1 MKKEEILKR
10 LDELEK
16 SVKEM
21 KNIKAKENYIDEL
34 CRLFGLPKDI
44 FIDSDVSCKCH
55 EPKPL
60 IKKGDKLYD
69 ANQFYKG
76 ILEVIS
82 FEIKTNIT
90 VDYSSEKVRESEEEI
105 LIEFRGENN
114 TLHMPIEAFKNRFR
128 KLEDF
133 NCPTE
138 LYLEKEIFHIC
149 LNKSIKLTLLS
160 YKGIDDFVSV
170 KYKLDGCMGGEAELC
185 NQNIKLFKKI
195 TKL

>member
-76 ILEVIS
+76 ILEVIYVH
-82 FEIKTNIT
+82 IK
-90 VDYSSEKVRESEEEI
+90 DEEETI
-105 LIEFRGENN
+105 LIQFKGENH
-114 TLHMPIEAFKNRFR
+114 TLHMLIEDFKNKFR

-138 LYLEKEIFHIC
+138 LYLEKEIFHTC
-149 LNKSIKLTLLS
+149 MSKPIKLTRIEFR
-160 YKGIDDFVSV
+160 GIDNYVSV